1 MYQNGMKPLDLH
13 TAEDIDIPKTIPDDP
28 HELINIINDMSAD
41 IKTLKSHNL
50 YLTKQYLSMTN
61 KVTELYTKL
70 TNNMNQLR
78 NSEKIIEGIQ
88 FTILN

>member
-1 MYQNGMKPLDLH
+1 
-13 TAEDIDIPKTIPDDP
+13 
-28 HELINIINDMSAD
+28 MSAD

-78 NSEKIIEGIQ
+78 NSEKIIEDVSIHNLK
-88 FTILN
+88 LNQYREK